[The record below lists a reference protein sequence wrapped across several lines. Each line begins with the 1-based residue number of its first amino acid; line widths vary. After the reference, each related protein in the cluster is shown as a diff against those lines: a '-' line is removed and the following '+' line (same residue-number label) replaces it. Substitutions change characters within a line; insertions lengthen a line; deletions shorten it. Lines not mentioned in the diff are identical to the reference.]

1 MNKRTKETKD
11 INYIN
16 GMQLLYLKKGQPT
29 RKLCWYFSKLKY
41 IMKNDYQFKL
51 AMNKLYFITA
61 LITIK
66 NISWVYKE
74 FELELSLSSS
84 LNSLVSSNWTF

>member
-1 MNKRTKETKD
+1 MNKRAKEIGD

-29 RKLCWYFSKLKY
+29 RKLCWYFSKLKVH
-41 IMKNDYQFKL
+41 NEEWLSVKL
-51 AMNKLYFITA
+51 AMSKLYFITA

-66 NISWVYKE
+66 NISRAYRIQIGII
-74 FELELSLSSS
+74 SS
-84 LNSLVSSNWTF
+84 LQLKFLS